1 MFFRL
6 MAPFA
11 VVGRA
16 GLDLAAAV
24 GRWGLLVS
32 RAARGL
38 ALPGTWAP
46 LLVGELARIGVASV
60 PIALFISAFT
70 GIVLALQA
78 SYTFTGAVPLYFV
91 GTLVGKTMLLELGPV
106 LTGLALAG
114 RVGANIAANIGTMKV
129 TEQID
134 ALETLG
140 YDPVAYLVTPRV
152 IAGIIMFPIVTALA
166 VALGIAMGWLTSLGV
181 LNMSTPEF
189 VKGIRLFFEVFDV
202 QYSMIKATSFGLTV
216 TSIGCFFGMTTRG
229 GAEGVGSAA
238 TRSVVVSSMV
248 ILVLDAFWA
257 ATLL

>member
-24 GRWGLLVS
+24 GQWGLLVS
-32 RAARGL
+32 RAGRGL

-78 SYTFTGAVPLYFV
+78 SYTFTGAVPVYFV

-114 RVGANIAANIGTMKV
+114 RVGANIAAPTTPPPSSEAVSPMDARDFFMTLPFEGGIFV
-129 TEQID
+129 TD
-134 ALETLG
+134 TTF
-140 YDPVAYLVTPRV
+140 DPV
-152 IAGIIMFPIVTALA
+152 GK
-166 VALGIAMGWLTSLGV
+166 GIAKAPERPRETSLGRTEAPGARV
-181 LNMSTPEF
+181 TQT
-189 VKGIRLFFEVFDV
+189 GG
-202 QYSMIKATSFGLTV
+202 YS
-216 TSIGCFFGMTTRG
+216 RG
-229 GAEGVGSAA
+229 PPNASESA
-238 TRSVVVSSMV
+238 SSMSS
-248 ILVLDAFWA
+248 
-257 ATLL
+257 